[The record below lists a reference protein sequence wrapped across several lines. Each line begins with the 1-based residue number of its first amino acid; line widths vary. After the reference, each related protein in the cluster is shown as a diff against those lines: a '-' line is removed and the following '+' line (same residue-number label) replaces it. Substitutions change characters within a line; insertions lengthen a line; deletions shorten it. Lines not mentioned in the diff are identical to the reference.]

1 MKRGAENWKYHE
13 SKRWHCQCERAR
25 DVRSSNQ
32 NQIWHKG
39 VLSFFSD
46 EETSKREKDHTRS
59 KEATSSSTSCTTM
72 HESGINIEGWLHMI
86 AMCHSLHLENLL
98 AEAASFRQGKKKEHS
113 LTCLIH
119 QADMGDAEPG
129 EVAAAAFPD
138 LPKRLKRRVKARNAE
153 EIVKGVI
160 QASNCYAF
168 FLTFHSSI

>member
-1 MKRGAENWKYHE
+1 
-13 SKRWHCQCERAR
+13 
-25 DVRSSNQ
+25 
-32 NQIWHKG
+32 
-39 VLSFFSD
+39 
-46 EETSKREKDHTRS
+46 
-59 KEATSSSTSCTTM
+59 
-72 HESGINIEGWLHMI
+72 
-86 AMCHSLHLENLL
+86 MCHSLHLENLL

-168 FLTFHSSI
+168 SFVLFKHLEWIEYQKMAF